1 MNKLNSVTI
10 GCLLLL
16 FTFLFN
22 NCNFDVQKKQLP
34 KLYVI
39 EIKQMQFQPA
49 LLKIHAGDTIVW
61 VNHDFVMHDVT
72 EEAHKEWSSSPL
84 AAGASWRMVAN
95 KSANYYCSIHQVMK
109 GKFVIEK
116 E

>member
-1 MNKLNSVTI
+1 
-10 GCLLLL
+10 
-16 FTFLFN
+16 
-22 NCNFDVQKKQLP
+22 VQKKQLP

-95 KSANYYCSIHQVMK
+95 KSADYYCSIHQVMK